1 MIPENKAFK
10 NGSKKYSHFFLK
22 IFDFSVAIKKMFRR
36 FALPIRGETI
46 KVL

>member
-10 NGSKKYSHFFLK
+10 NESKKYSHFFLK
-22 IFDFSVAIKKMFRR
+22 IFDFSVVIKKMFCR
-36 FALPIRGETI
+36 FALPIRGKTV